1 MEELELIGYDLYKK
15 CMKKIEKLM
24 LENQIFQ
31 TINAWIL
38 IKFLDLIHSYISSEC
53 NPSKKKPRYRPS
65 IELEIFCQK
74 LKTENLVLG
83 RFKARF
89 LSH

>member
-15 CMKKIEKLM
+15 RMKKIEKLM

-31 TINAWIL
+31 TINAGIL

-53 NPSKKKPRYRPS
+53 NPSK
-65 IELEIFCQK
+65 
-74 LKTENLVLG
+74 ENQEPAPETL
-83 RFKARF
+83 AQT
-89 LSH
+89 